1 MELAADSDGLTRTA
15 ILSSVPASDASARL
29 EKLACLENHLR
40 ELGSVLVAFS
50 GGVDSSFLA
59 AMCARTLGERT
70 MALTVESEL
79 MPTGD
84 AHSAVHMAALIGIR
98 HSTIR
103 LEALD
108 DPVFAANPPDHC
120 YFCKRRVFGRCI
132 EFARANG
139 FTHVIDGRNA
149 DDAFDYR
156 PGTKAAI
163 ELGVISPLADA
174 GFSRNDI
181 RLLSRDIVK
190 LPGWNRGPGP
200 CLATRFPPGTA
211 ITFEGLAQVRAVEDA
226 LHEIGFAYVRAR
238 FFGATVKIELP
249 ESDLPR
255 LCGTEIRHTV
265 VNVARAAGF
274 KSVTVDLEPY
284 QMGRM
289 NQT

>member
-1 MELAADSDGLTRTA
+1 MELAADSGA
-15 ILSSVPASDASARL
+15 PARSATLESTARL
-29 EKLACLENHLR
+29 EKLARLENHLC

-59 AMCARTLGERT
+59 AMCARTLGDRT
-70 MALTVESEL
+70 MGLTVDSEL
-79 MPTGD
+79 MPTGETE
-84 AHSAVHMAALIGIR
+84 SAVRMAALVGIR
-98 HSTIR
+98 HATVR
-103 LEALD
+103 LVALD

-120 YFCKRRVFGRCI
+120 YFCKRRVFGRVI
-132 EFARANG
+132 EFARDNG

-163 ELGVISPLADA
+163 ELGVFSPLADA
-174 GFSRNDI
+174 GFSKDDI
-181 RLLSRDIVK
+181 RLLSRDIAK

-211 ITFEGLAQVRAVEDA
+211 ITVEGLAQVRAVEDA
-226 LHEIGFAYVRAR
+226 LHELGFADVRAR
-238 FFGATVKIELP
+238 FFGTTVKIELP
-249 ESDLPR
+249 ESDLQR
-255 LCGTEIRHTV
+255 MCGTEIRHTV
-265 VNVARAAGF
+265 VNVARTAGF

-289 NQT
+289 NQL

>member
-1 MELAADSDGLTRTA
+1 MELAADSGA
-15 ILSSVPASDASARL
+15 PARL
-29 EKLACLENHLR
+29 EKLARLENHLR

-59 AMCARTLGERT
+59 AMCARTLGDRT
-70 MALTVESEL
+70 MALTIDSEL

-84 AHSAVHMAALIGIR
+84 TDNAGRMAEFIKIR
-98 HSTIR
+98 HTTVR
-103 LEALD
+103 LVALD

-120 YFCKRRVFGRCI
+120 YFCKRRVFGRCL
-132 EFARANG
+132 EFALANG
-139 FTHVIDGRNA
+139 FAHVVDGRNA

-156 PGTKAAI
+156 PGTKAAV
-163 ELGVISPLADA
+163 ELGVVSPLADA

-181 RLLSRDIVK
+181 RILSRDMAG
-190 LPGWNRGPGP
+190 LPGWDRGPGP

-211 ITFEGLAQVRAVEDA
+211 ITLEGLAQVRAVEDA
-226 LHEIGFAYVRAR
+226 LHQLGFAHVRAR
-238 FFGATVKIELP
+238 FFGTTVKIELP

-255 LCGTEIRHTV
+255 MCGTEIRHTV

-289 NQT
+289 NQL